1 MSKIQ
6 LADSNVLICLNLVLD
21 SSQVI
26 FIPTFASYIFLFNF
40 QELKTPDQV
49 IPNFTDERCK
59 ELWERFLRGD
69 KVSFESIYKLH
80 IRDLLNYGYKV
91 TSDRTLIEDSIQ
103 DLFYEMWQSR
113 ENLSQTSSIKFYLFR
128 ALRYK
133 IVRNTKDKK
142 IDLIDSLNEMDVGS
156 DDFSHENYLIGI
168 ESQALQTQHLKEL
181 IARLPKRQQESINLR
196 YYHNFSNEEI
206 AAIMEVTYQSACKF
220 IYTGLKSLRLSLKQS
235 ALSIVSALF
244 LNIF

>member
-1 MSKIQ
+1 
-6 LADSNVLICLNLVLD
+6 VV
-21 SSQVI
+21 
-26 FIPTFASYIFLFNF
+26 
-40 QELKTPDQV
+40 
-49 IPNFTDERCK
+49 PNFTDERCK
-59 ELWERFLRGD
+59 DLWERFLRGD
-69 KVSFESIYKLH
+69 KISFESIYKLH

-103 DLFYEMWQSR
+103 DLFYELWQGR

-133 IVRNTKDKK
+133 IVRNGKDKK
-142 IDLIDSLNEMDVGS
+142 IDFTDSWYEVDPGS
-156 DDFSHENYLIGI
+156 EDFSHENHLIAI
-168 ESQALQTQHLKEL
+168 ESQALQTEHLKEL
-181 IARLPKRQQESINLR
+181 IARLPKRQQEAINLR

-206 AAIMEVTYQSACKF
+206 AEIMDVNYQSACKF
-220 IYTGLKSLRLSLKQS
+220 IYTALKSLRLSLKQS